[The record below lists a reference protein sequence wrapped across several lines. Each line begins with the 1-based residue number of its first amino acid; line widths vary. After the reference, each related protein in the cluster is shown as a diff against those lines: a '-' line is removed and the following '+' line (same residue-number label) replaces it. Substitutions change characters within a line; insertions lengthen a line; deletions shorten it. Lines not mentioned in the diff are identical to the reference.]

1 VAEADQ
7 RRLRDSVLYRDRD
20 LIAIDKPA
28 GLAVQGGTGTDRH
41 LDQMLD
47 ALRFDAPERP
57 RLVHRLDKDTSGVLL
72 LARSA
77 AAARW
82 IGEAFR
88 GRDAR
93 KVYWA
98 VVAGVPRPRQG
109 KIDAPLAKLPG
120 AAGERMAID
129 EAGKRAITLYAVLD
143 TLGDK
148 AAWVALMPLTG
159 RTHQLRAHMALIG
172 HPILGD
178 GKYGGAA
185 SRLEIPGIARELHL
199 HARSIELPRPAGRP
213 VHVEAPLPKALQA
226 TWEAMGFPARPPLD
240 PFAE

>member
-1 VAEADQ
+1 
-7 RRLRDSVLYRDRD
+7 
-20 LIAIDKPA
+20 
-28 GLAVQGGTGTDRH
+28 
-41 LDQMLD
+41 MLE
-47 ALRFDAPERP
+47 ALRFEAAERP

-93 KVYWA
+93 KIYWA
-98 VVAGVPRPRQG
+98 VVAGVPQPYRG

-120 AAGERMAID
+120 AAGERMAAD
-129 EAGKRAITLYAVLD
+129 EAGKRAVTLYAVVD
-143 TLGDK
+143 RLGDR

-185 SRLEIPGIARELHL
+185 SRLEIAGLAKGLHL
-199 HARSIELPRPAGRP
+199 HARSIALSRPDGRILT
-213 VHVEAPLPKALQA
+213 VEAPLPKALLA
-226 TWEAMGFPARPPLD
+226 TWRTMGFPPRPPND
-240 PFAE
+240 PFAEL